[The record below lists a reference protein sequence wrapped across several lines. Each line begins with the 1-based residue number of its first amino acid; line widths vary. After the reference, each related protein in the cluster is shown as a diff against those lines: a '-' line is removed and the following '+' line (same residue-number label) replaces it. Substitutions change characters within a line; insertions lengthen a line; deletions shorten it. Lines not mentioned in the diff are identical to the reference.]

1 MVEETVEIYVQL
13 LEEGSP
19 PARPTQAIP
28 LSNGLYEILPTSD
41 YDPADEIWEF
51 LPGSIVRCETVKD
64 NWVKELFLAVERAG

>member
-13 LEEGSP
+13 LEEGTP
-19 PARPTQAIP
+19 TARPTQAIP